1 MLLSRPSILFY
12 TLFVLS
18 LLLSF
23 RYGIPTTVSCSLY
36 TCKVPKTNKLI
47 VCNLFLVFEGNDEE
61 SKPLSGGCLTPFIFL
76 FLYVFFL
83 IFFDWKNIK
92 LIFYSIFFIVLY
104 IDIKKLF

>member
-1 MLLSRPSILFY
+1 
-12 TLFVLS
+12 
-18 LLLSF
+18 
-23 RYGIPTTVSCSLY
+23 
-36 TCKVPKTNKLI
+36 
-47 VCNLFLVFEGNDEE
+47 
-61 SKPLSGGCLTPFIFL
+61 LTPFIFL